1 MKRLVVFFLMAALL
15 LPSCGTREEMRVIS
29 WGPVFSQMTEAEILA
44 YFEHCTGLEAED
56 YMEDYGGLYL
66 DGGRPVLLF
75 RRDSDVIGMA
85 KELLPEDSG
94 LRIEAARYTDAEL
107 EAVNEW
113 LGGVFPYLGDFVMRE
128 TKLDVIGNCIEISVE
143 VGTDITAFTE
153 ALLSA
158 LDMPD
163 VDAGIFRIREF
174 DPADEVYYMTGN
186 D

>member
-1 MKRLVVFFLMAALL
+1 
-15 LPSCGTREEMRVIS
+15 MRVIS

-75 RRDSDVIGMA
+75 RRDSDVIG
-85 KELLPEDSG
+85 
-94 LRIEAARYTDAEL
+94 
-107 EAVNEW
+107 
-113 LGGVFPYLGDFVMRE
+113 
-128 TKLDVIGNCIEISVE
+128 NCIEISVE

>member
-44 YFEHCTGLEAED
+44 YFEHCTGLAAED

-75 RRDSDVIGMA
+75 RQDSDVIG
-85 KELLPEDSG
+85 
-94 LRIEAARYTDAEL
+94 AARDVLADTEIRIDTVKYAAAEL
-107 EAVNEW
+107 DAVYEW
-113 LGGVFPYLGDFVMRE
+113 LRGFFPYLDDFVMRE
-128 TKLDVIGNCIEISVE
+128 MSRDVAGNCIEIGVE

-158 LDMPD
+158 PDMPD

-174 DPADEVYYMTGN
+174 DPADEVYYLTGN
-186 D
+186 G